1 MRPTTPPHLLHS
13 PGPSSPNRARAE
25 DLNDRV
31 ISSDWR
37 ESIDW
42 AGLRTPA
49 PTEVHTPQQKAGA
62 LGGAQRLRPMS
73 GANGGL
79 AMRLHGTLP
88 EYFPP
93 GSVPYLMELM
103 FHPQLVEVHRLCL
116 GAPRPSR
123 FLRPGPIFTSTLPC
137 SHSTSNFVHARR
149 MGSETVGAQV
159 ASGCTTSWS
168 SC

>member
-1 MRPTTPPHLLHS
+1 MC
-13 PGPSSPNRARAE
+13 AE

-49 PTEVHTPQQKAGA
+49 PTAVHTPQQKADA
-62 LGGAQRLRPMS
+62 LGGAQRLRPIS

-79 AMRLHGTLP
+79 AMRLHWTLP
-88 EYFPP
+88 EHFPP

-103 FHPQLVEVHRLCL
+103 FHPQMVEVHRLCL
-116 GAPRPSR
+116 GTPPLLPLAPVALQEFCV
-123 FLRPGPIFTSTLPC
+123 FLGLSVQQHCACTLVRQ
-137 SHSTSNFVHARR
+137 HYVDK
-149 MGSETVGAQV
+149 
-159 ASGCTTSWS
+159 
-168 SC
+168 